1 MDLKRLL
8 AFETMLWRV
17 SKGNVF
23 LKFADIDEQIESPT
37 TGTSL
42 YKAVFIIFFQGD
54 ALRSRVKKICEGF
67 HASVYPCPET
77 GGERRE
83 MMYGVN
89 TRLSDLHTVL
99 TQTTEH
105 RHRLL
110 LAAASSLRASY
121 IKIRKMKAV
130 YHVLNMVRRIQ
141 VTLAQF

>member
-1 MDLKRLL
+1 MGLNRLL

-37 TGTSL
+37 TGTIL

-67 HASVYPCPET
+67 HASIYPCPET
-77 GGERRE
+77 AGERRE

-110 LAAASSLRASY
+110 QAAASSLRASY

-130 YHVLNMVRRIQ
+130 YHVLNMVCRAKQ
-141 VTLAQF
+141 Y